1 MVTARLVQSLRM
13 TLPTGCRRIAASS
26 SSSTAKRS
34 AALAHRT
41 LQSKSSAELN
51 SLYGFPNPHTRAC
64 KAFSKRGNPYMGSE
78 RRLSPRFPFIAAGGN
93 LFRANAKIVYAVE
106 HMGAGVS
113 FEEIDAA
120 SAPVLDRWLAEAE
133 NNQKAR

>member
-1 MVTARLVQSLRM
+1 
-13 TLPTGCRRIAASS
+13 
-26 SSSTAKRS
+26 
-34 AALAHRT
+34 
-41 LQSKSSAELN
+41 
-51 SLYGFPNPHTRAC
+51 
-64 KAFSKRGNPYMGSE
+64 MGSE
-78 RRLSPRFPFIAAGGN
+78 RRLSPRFPFIAGGELRDSRTDTRLALRVSEISKGGCYVDMMNPLPNGTPIQLTIAAGGN